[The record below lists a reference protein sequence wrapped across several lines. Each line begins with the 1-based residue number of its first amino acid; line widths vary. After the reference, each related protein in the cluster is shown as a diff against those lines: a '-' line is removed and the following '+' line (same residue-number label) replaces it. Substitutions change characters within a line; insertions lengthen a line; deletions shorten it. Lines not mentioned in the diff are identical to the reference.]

1 MGKWKWNGKGERIEK
16 IAPGEDKKDLRGH
29 SVFLK
34 MIFGEEKMPKIHII
48 CQKHSQKRQKQN
60 DISPKIFLAK
70 FWGEFLGK

>member
-1 MGKWKWNGKGERIEK
+1 
-16 IAPGEDKKDLRGH
+16 
-29 SVFLK
+29 

-48 CQKHSQKRQKQN
+48 CQKQN

>member
-1 MGKWKWNGKGERIEK
+1 MEMEWEGGEDRK
-16 IAPGEDKKDLRGH
+16 KCLGEDKEDLRGH

-70 FWGEFLGK
+70 FLGEFLEK